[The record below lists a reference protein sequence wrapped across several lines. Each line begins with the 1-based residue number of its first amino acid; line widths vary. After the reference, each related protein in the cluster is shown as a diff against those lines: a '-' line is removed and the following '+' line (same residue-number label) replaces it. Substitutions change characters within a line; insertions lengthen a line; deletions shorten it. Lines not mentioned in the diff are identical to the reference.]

1 MFLQITSCHNE
12 RVHSLMSI
20 IISLLTYVQL
30 FEATA
35 KGYEF
40 TFKALE
46 PDLLD
51 SDEVPPI
58 QHEFND
64 ETTNHNVD
72 QLNHNATETDF
83 IPDDMTTFPPSPHAS
98 TPPHSSPTSTCL
110 SSPISCPSTL
120 LPSTVKQPLPEP
132 TSPPMLACKKV
143 ASSVQNVLELS
154 KDTREPKGRLL
165 HWFKPG
171 TQANTKAYWD

>member
-1 MFLQITSCHNE
+1 MD
-12 RVHSLMSI
+12 
-20 IISLLTYVQL
+20 ISLLTYVQW

-40 TFKALE
+40 TFKAPE
-46 PDLLD
+46 PDLSD

-72 QLNHNATETDF
+72 QLNHDVTEIDF

-98 TPPHSSPTSTCL
+98 TPPHSSPTINTFVEPDILPFHSTA
-110 SSPISCPSTL
+110 IYNET
-120 LPSTVKQPLPEP
+120 TI
-132 TSPPMLACKKV
+132 T
-143 ASSVQNVLELS
+143 
-154 KDTREPKGRLL
+154 
-165 HWFKPG
+165 
-171 TQANTKAYWD
+171 